1 MIIIII
7 IQQMLVRIRIRIT
20 NNNLINLHILN
31 ILNYLSHE
39 LYKTLLVYHKLIFS
53 SLTSPLHNL
62 NVTFKVSPEYI

>member
-39 LYKTLLVYHKLIFS
+39 LYKTLLVLS
-53 SLTSPLHNL
+53 
-62 NVTFKVSPEYI
+62 

>member
-7 IQQMLVRIRIRIT
+7 IQQMLVRIRIT